1 MRGGLRPLAL
11 AAVLAAGLAVS
22 LAMLARAQAGGDQ
35 LNLLARGWLLAERGQ
50 LVPYGN
56 PLSNEGKAPGP
67 LTSLLVGLPLL
78 LWRDHRAPIVLVLA
92 CHVAAWL
99 LLDAVLRRILRP
111 RERLLFAVV
120 FWLNP
125 WRLYFSGFL
134 WNPNYLFAAGA
145 LHCWACYRQRERG
158 RFLESLLLAAGL
170 GLAFQLH
177 PSFLILALAAALLWW
192 RGWFRLDWP
201 GAVIGGL
208 LAAASLVPWLR
219 AVLADPAIL
228 PGAKGFPLRGLV
240 TVFPLA
246 RGLLYWLRYGS
257 FHLPGTVARFDF
269 GEVPAAVDAPLRG
282 LLWALTHVL
291 GPLAVLLP
299 LLACWRLGRRAW
311 RRAGRRW
318 GRLLGRRRAPDPTGA
333 TSAATADRRWLEAY
347 VLWTFGGAVLAFCLT
362 PTTVMMWQ
370 ALLVLHAAV
379 LPLALWGETLLRS
392 RARVAVRRAAVAW
405 AAVALVLAVA
415 LAAGGPHYRCRG
427 EEVMGLRLT
436 LRQDHA
442 MLHDLGLASCPYP
455 TDPTGWWPD
464 VLPAN

>member
-1 MRGGLRPLAL
+1 V
-11 AAVLAAGLAVS
+11 VLAAGLAIS

-67 LTSLLVGLPLL
+67 LTSILVGLPLL
-78 LWRDHRAPIVLVLA
+78 VWRDQRAPIVLVLL
-92 CHVAAWL
+92 CHLAAWL
-99 LLDAVLRRILRP
+99 LLDAVLRRVLRP

-158 RFLESLLLAAGL
+158 RFLESFLLAGGL

-177 PSFLILALAAALLWW
+177 PSFMILFLAAALLWW
-192 RGWFRLDWP
+192 RGWFRVSWP
-201 GAVIGGL
+201 GAVAGG
-208 LAAASLVPWLR
+208 LAAAATLVPWLR
-219 AVLADPAIL
+219 AALADPSIL
-228 PGAKGFPLRGLV
+228 PGAKGFPLRGLLA
-240 TVFPLA
+240 VFPLA

-269 GEVPAAVDAPLRG
+269 GEVLPAEADEPLRG
-282 LLWALTHVL
+282 LLWVLTHVL
-291 GPLAVLLP
+291 GPVTVVLP
-299 LLACWRLGRRAW
+299 LLACVRLGRRAW
-311 RRAGRRW
+311 RRAGRSWR
-318 GRLLGRRRAPDPTGA
+318 GVLGRRP
-333 TSAATADRRWLEAY
+333 AASADRRWLEAY

-392 RARVAVRRAAVAW
+392 RRRVAARRAAVAW
-405 AAVALVLAVA
+405 TGLALVIAVA
-415 LAAGGPHYRCRG
+415 LAGGGPHYRCRG

-436 LRQDHA
+436 VRQDHP
-442 MLHDLGLASCPYP
+442 MLHDLGLAATCPYSI
-455 TDPTGWWPD
+455 DPETGWWPD
-464 VLPAN
+464 VLPAQ